1 MGFSHLYIYIISC
14 TITLLYYHIIHSK
27 FQVWLWGP
35 LFFAPACECA
45 PPGLRQVCDVSS
57 MAAVRA
63 FAAAYVTS
71 GQPLHILV
79 NNAGAMVHT
88 RQHTAE
94 GVERNFATNTLGTWA
109 LTELLLPAL
118 EKSAPARVIT
128 VSTGGVLS
136 ECLEVDDLEWG
147 KGARFDGTRQYARN
161 KRQQVALGERWMEV
175 RARQATAGLH
185 RPCRAR
191 VLGETFGS
199 FEICISASRLD
210 RNSDS

>member
-1 MGFSHLYIYIISC
+1 MYHIM
-14 TITLLYYHIIHSK
+14 YYHIVHCK
-27 FQVWLWGP
+27 LRVWLWGP
-35 LFFAPACECA
+35 LLFSPWCECA
-45 PPGLRQVCDVSS
+45 PPGLRQVCDLSS

-63 FAAAYVTS
+63 FAAAYVAS

-94 GVERNFATNTLGTWA
+94 GVELNFATNTLGTWA
-109 LTELLLPAL
+109 LTELLLPVL
-118 EKSAPARVIT
+118 ERSAPARVIT

-136 ECLEVDDLEWG
+136 ECLEVDDLEWA

-161 KRQQVALGERWMEV
+161 KRQQVALVERWMEV
-175 RARQATAGLH
+175 RAQQGTAGPH
-185 RPCRAR
+185 GPGRAR
-191 VLGETFGS
+191 FFGKPLGL
-199 FEICISASRLD
+199 FEFSISAPRPD